1 MTAATASRYTS
12 RFVLRGMMNKRSAL
26 LLVALLLPSVLVA
39 QQDSRLYSDL
49 KWRLV
54 GPFRGG
60 RCVAVAGVPSRPNTF
75 YFGSV
80 GGGVWKT
87 ENAGQTWTPIFDTQ
101 PIASIG
107 AIAVAASDPNVIYV
121 GSGEADMRSQIS
133 HGNGMYKSTDGGK
146 TWQHLGLDD
155 TRQIG
160 RILVDPKDPNTV
172 LVAALGHAYGP
183 NEERGVFRSSDGG
196 ATWQKVLYKD
206 SDTGAIDLTWDPLQP
221 QTVYASL
228 WQTRRP
234 PWSVY
239 PPSNGPGSGLY
250 KSTDEGRTWQP
261 LAGRGFPTE
270 KLGRVG
276 LAVAANRVYAIV
288 DAKDGGV
295 YRSDDAGATWQR
307 LANESRLWG
316 RGWYFGQIAV
326 DPKDANTVYVMNT
339 STYRSRDGG
348 KSFDAIKGAP
358 GGDDYHQLWI
368 NPNDPDVMALA
379 TDQGTVVSVDG
390 ARNWSSWYNQPTAQ
404 IYRISTDSA
413 FPYRIYGA
421 QQDSGAIIVPSRSKW
436 LQMSFRDYIP
446 SCAGGEAGAIAPDP
460 KDPNTVFGE
469 TVDRCDQNVNVAKD
483 VSPTTGLPGT
493 FRTTWTL
500 PLVFSPVDH
509 ALYFSHQMLFKTT
522 NGGQTWQQISP
533 DLTREN
539 PGVPANL
546 DLTTAQDTGSNKD
559 PRRGVI
565 YTIAPSPLEKDRIW
579 IGTDDGLIQLTTSGG
594 KEWKNVTPPELT
606 PWSKVANVEAGHFD
620 QQAAYAA
627 VDRHRIEDYRPYIYR
642 TRDGGQTWQK
652 IAAGLPDNM
661 YVNVVREDPQSKGLL
676 FAGTEIGVY
685 VSFDDGDHWQSL
697 QMNLPPVSIRDLTI
711 HGDDLIVATHGRS
724 FWVLDD
730 ITPLRAVASGAKAA
744 DQLFRPAQAVR
755 IQSSSFDGTPLPLGT
770 PLGENPPRGAIL
782 DYFLANDSASPVV
795 LEIYDHAGQLVRRYS
810 SADKPAAVDPKELD
824 IPTAWIKPP
833 APLSTATGMH
843 RFVWDLRWTA
853 PPGRASRRDYFG
865 ASGPWAVPGT
875 YSVKLTANGQT
886 YTQPLAVVL
895 DPRVHV
901 PQRDLE
907 AQFAA
912 SRQVDD
918 MTARLNEP
926 RQQAKKLHERLQ
938 QLHTSAGA
946 NPPVVAAADALDA
959 KVMAVLGTPP
969 TYGVPSTDASSF
981 EYLKSALSSLASSLS
996 GAPAAPTQGELT
1008 AIQNDQRLLA
1018 TDLSKWNEIKA
1029 TELPRFNELLKQ
1041 NGLPAME

>member
-1 MTAATASRYTS
+1 
-12 RFVLRGMMNKRSAL
+12 MMNKRSAL
-26 LLVALLLPSVLVA
+26 LLVALLLPSVLLA
-39 QQDSRLYSDL
+39 QQDNRLYSDL
-49 KWRLV
+49 HWRLV

-60 RCVAVAGVPSRPNTF
+60 RCVAIAGVPSRPNVF

-87 ENAGQTWTPIFDTQ
+87 ENAGQTWTPIFDSQ

-107 AIAVAASDPNVIYV
+107 AIAVAPSDPNVIYV

-133 HGNGMYKSTDGGK
+133 HGNGMYKSIDGGK
-146 TWQHLGLDD
+146 TWQHLGLRD

-160 RILVDPKDPNTV
+160 RILVDPKDPNLV
-172 LVAALGHAYGP
+172 LVAALGHAYGA
-183 NEERGVFRSSDGG
+183 NEERGVFRSADGG
-196 ATWQKVLYKD
+196 TTWQKVLYKD
-206 SDTGAIDLTWDPLQP
+206 SDTGAIELAWAPQEP
-221 QTVYASL
+221 QTVYAAL

-276 LAVAANRVYAIV
+276 LAVAASKPNRVYAIV

-295 YRSDDAGATWQR
+295 YRSDDAGANWER
-307 LANESRLWG
+307 VSSESRLWG
-316 RGWYFGQIAV
+316 RGWYFGQIDA

-348 KSFDAIKGAP
+348 HSFDAIKGAP

-368 NPNDPDVMALA
+368 NPNDPDVMGLA
-379 TDQGTVVSVDG
+379 TDQGTAISVDG

-404 IYRISTDSA
+404 IYRVATDNA

-421 QQDSGAIIVPSRSKW
+421 QQDSGAIVVPSRSKW

-460 KDPNTVFGE
+460 KDPNIVYGE

-483 VSPTTGLPGT
+483 VSPATGLAGT
-493 FRTTWTL
+493 FRSTWTL

-522 NGGQTWQQISP
+522 NGGQSWQQISP

-546 DLTTAQDTGSNKD
+546 DPTTAQDTGSNKD

-579 IGTDDGLIQLTTSGG
+579 IGTDDGLVQLTTNGG
-594 KEWKNVTPPELT
+594 KEWKDVTPPELT
-606 PWSKVANVEAGHFD
+606 PWSKVAAVEASHFD
-620 QQAAYAA
+620 AQLAYAA
-627 VDRHRIEDYRPYIYR
+627 VDRHRLEDYRPYIYR
-642 TRDGGQTWQK
+642 TRDGGRSWQK
-652 IAAGLPDNM
+652 ITTGLPEDM
-661 YVNVVREDPQSKGLL
+661 YVNVVREDTQSKGLL

-685 VSFDDGDHWQSL
+685 ISFDDGDHWQSL
-697 QMNLPPVSIRDLTI
+697 QMNLPPVSMRDLTL

-730 ITPLRAVASGAKAA
+730 ITALRQVASARASAA
-744 DQLFRPAQAVR
+744 STQLFRPANAVR
-755 IQSSSFDGTPLPLGT
+755 IQSSSFDGTPQPLGT
-770 PLGENPPRGAIL
+770 PLGENPPRGALL
-782 DYFLANDSASPVV
+782 DYFLSADSAQPVV
-795 LEIYDHAGQLVRRYS
+795 LELYDHAGQLVRRYS
-810 SADKPAAVDPKELD
+810 SADKPKPLDPKELD
-824 IPTAWIKPP
+824 IPAVWIKPP
-833 APLSTATGMH
+833 ATLSAAAGMH
-843 RFVWDLRWTA
+843 RFLWDLRWTP
-853 PPGRASRRDYFG
+853 PPGSGGIRAYFG
-865 ASGPWAVPGT
+865 GSGAWAVPGT
-875 YSVKLTANGQT
+875 YSVKLTAGGQT
-886 YTQPLAVVL
+886 YTQPLTVTL

-901 PQRDLE
+901 PARDLE
-907 AQFAA
+907 AQFNAA
-912 SRQVDD
+912 RQVDE
-918 MTARLNEP
+918 MIGPLTEAREE
-926 RQQAKKLHERLQ
+926 AKKLHAQLQ
-938 QLHTSAGA
+938 KLHQSAA
-946 NPPVVAAADALDA
+946 AKPPVVTAADALDA
-959 KVMAVLGTPP
+959 TLMAVLGTPRRF
-969 TYGVPSTDASSF
+969 GVPNDDVTSF
-981 EYLKSALSSLASSLS
+981 EYVNSALSSLASSLS
-996 GAPAAPTQGELT
+996 GAPAAPTQGDLT
-1008 AIQNDQRLLA
+1008 ALQNLHKLA
-1018 TDLSKWNEIKA
+1018 DADLAKWNQLKTA
-1029 TELPRFNELLKQ
+1029 ELPQLNSLLKQ
-1041 NGLPAME
+1041 DGMTPLD